1 METYDIQLDN
11 GWTSMQNCNT
21 RQIYE
26 LLMSNTNCKVN
37 QHFKQKWAEI
47 LKIDFDWQKI
57 WKTFHENKAENKI
70 KSDYTLT
77 SSHHS
82 WLSKTKY
89 KLALFATYAKD
100 INWNNTMNSYLAL

>member
-11 GWTSMQNCNT
+11 GWTSMQNRNT

-47 LKIDFDWQKI
+47 LNIDLDWQKSLEDI
-57 WKTFHENKAENKI
+57 SREQSRKNKI
-70 KSDYTLT
+70 GHFLSIT
-77 SSHHS
+77 SQ
-82 WLSKTKY
+82 
-89 KLALFATYAKD
+89 LFHTIHGFQKPS
-100 INWNNTMNSYLAL
+100 TS